1 MGLKWSGV
9 WRIRSSGKVVCWKE
23 QYCRKQCHWKLGSR
37 YQVQLVGITL
47 CILTWQSLDIFLFL
61 WAIYCFR
68 IFSQFS
74 SVAQSCLTHGLQHT
88 RLPCPSPTPG
98 ACSDSHRALK
108 EIAQS
113 DVISRRQIWVMN
125 PGNMALEVILLTTKV
140 GCLHSPRVSSK
151 MVLCVLYSQ
160 LLLEVV

>member
-37 YQVQLVGITL
+37 YQVQLVGIIL

-98 ACSDSHRALK
+98 ACSDSCPLSWWCHPT
-108 EIAQS
+108 ISSSVVPFSHFQS
-113 DVISRRQIWVMN
+113 F
-125 PGNMALEVILLTTKV
+125 PLT
-140 GCLHSPRVSSK
+140 GSFPVSQFFTSGGQS
-151 MVLCVLYSQ
+151 MVFQ
-160 LLLEVV
+160 LQHQSFQWIFSTDFL